1 MNIAGR
7 ILVLASACICLLSM
21 FLPYFDYGGGGDES
35 TSLWEALDR
44 SDILMGLVCVA
55 SGVVAVVSLSKPL
68 SRAAHSLAIAGG
80 GALFGI
86 FAFYLVEYSPDG
98 GYAFGALVGGVAG
111 VLGLVG
117 AVLLA
122 AGAATLAASPRRA
135 PVARQAVAT
144 PAATPGPGWY
154 PDPSG
159 SGGRRYWDG
168 QAWTDHVDAP
178 A

>member
-35 TSLWEALDR
+35 TSLWEALSR
-44 SDILMGLVCVA
+44 SDILMALVCVGSA
-55 SGVVAVVSLSKPL
+55 VVAVVSLSKPL

-80 GALFGI
+80 GAVFGT

-98 GYAFGALVGGVAG
+98 GYAFGALIGGVAG

-122 AGAATLAASPRRA
+122 AGAANLGTAAPKRPQPAAAAA
-135 PVARQAVAT
+135 PATT
-144 PAATPGPGWY
+144 PAGWY

-159 SGGRRYWDG
+159 AGGQRYWDG
-168 QAWTDHVDAP
+168 SAWTDHVSAP
-178 A
+178 G